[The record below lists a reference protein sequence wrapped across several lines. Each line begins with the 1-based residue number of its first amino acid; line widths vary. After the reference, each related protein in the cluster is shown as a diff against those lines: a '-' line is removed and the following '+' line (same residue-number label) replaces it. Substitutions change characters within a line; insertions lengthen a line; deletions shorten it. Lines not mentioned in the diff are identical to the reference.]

1 MIPTTQMTR
10 PPSEPTLEGHPAGV
24 TSTAAGNDTNTQ
36 QRNPMS
42 PDNVQASTATAQ
54 DGLQHSTPTFFAEPE
69 IVINT
74 DGLNVVAAPGEDRD
88 GHDVVSLAIS
98 TGPVLFDI
106 NFTPAQAAVV
116 GAELIESAKVF
127 TDGGAA

>member
-1 MIPTTQMTR
+1 MSTDKVQAPTT
-10 PPSEPTLEGHPAGV
+10 A
-24 TSTAAGNDTNTQ
+24 TQ
-36 QRNPMS
+36 G
-42 PDNVQASTATAQ
+42 A
-54 DGLQHSTPTFFAEPE
+54 QHSTPTFFAEPE

-74 DGLNVVAAPGEDRD
+74 DGLQVVAAPGEDRL
-88 GHDVVSLAIS
+88 GNDVVSLAIS
-98 TGPVLFDI
+98 AGPVLFDI